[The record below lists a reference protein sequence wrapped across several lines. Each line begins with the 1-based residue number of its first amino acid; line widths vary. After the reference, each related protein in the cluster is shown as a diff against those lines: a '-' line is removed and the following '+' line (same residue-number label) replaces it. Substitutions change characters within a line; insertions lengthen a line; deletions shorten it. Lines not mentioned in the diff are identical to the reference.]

1 MVFNA
6 LYSNV
11 MENTSVK
18 TMRTSRLKGRFYCK
32 PKPIRSIKEVFA
44 EMDKN
49 HYFDI
54 LYKRYGKE
62 C

>member
-1 MVFNA
+1 
-6 LYSNV
+6 
-11 MENTSVK
+11 MENTYVK

-32 PKPIRSIKEVFA
+32 PKPIRSIKEVIA

-54 LYKRYGKE
+54 LNRRYEKKY
-62 C
+62 